1 MLPRR
6 TQRGCPQLAFATI
19 RYPDPVI
26 LLSLSLTSLTSHL
39 SVSRVHHDVE

>member
-6 TQRGCPQLAFATI
+6 TQRGCPQLAFAII

-26 LLSLSLTSLTSHL
+26 LLSLSLTSHL